1 MKVEI
6 ELYCPNCQSAKIVKN
21 GKKPNGKQNY
31 LCKNEKCARQFIG
44 DHNLTYKGCH
54 SCINQKI
61 KLMLVRGVGIR
72 DISEIEKVS
81 IRKVLT
87 VLAKSDYSIVPKK
100 KHYNNIEVD
109 EFWTYVQKKENKQW
123 LIYAYDR
130 ETRETIAYVWGKRDL
145 RTAKK
150 LRKQLKELDITY
162 DYIATDDW
170 NSFKITFK
178 EDKHLIGKTY
188 TVGIEGNNCK
198 LQHRI
203 KRAFRRT
210 CCFSKKLSNHF
221 KAFSLAFFYIN
232 YGHT

>member
-31 LCKNEKCARQFIG
+31 LCKNEKCGRQFIG
-44 DHNLTYKGCH
+44 NHNLTYKGCH

-87 VLAKSDYSIVPKK
+87 VLAKFDYSIVPKK

-109 EFWTYVQKKENKQW
+109 EFWTYVQKKEKKQW

-130 ETRETIAYVWGKRDL
+130 ETREIIAYVWGKRDL

-150 LRKQLKELDITY
+150 LRKQLKKRDITY
-162 DYIATDDW
+162 DSIATDDW
-170 NSFKITFK
+170 KSFKITFK

-198 LQHRI
+198 FRHRI

-210 CCFSKKLSNHF
+210 CCFSKKT
-221 KAFSLAFFYIN
+221 I
-232 YGHT
+232 